1 MESANRSV
9 DDDLSARLARC
20 YTGVV
25 YDVLRGRGITEC
37 VLPSA
42 IIPLDPTMVAVG
54 PVFTVRG
61 WPDATVSPHET
72 LLLWTGLL
80 SRAPK
85 GHVVM
90 MQGND
95 SARALMGELSAETL
109 EFRGVRGYIV
119 DGGCRD
125 TAFIRKIGF
134 PVFCDKATPRDIVG
148 AWVPVAYDEPISYG
162 QVVVRPGDYV
172 LADCDGIVVIP
183 QAIVAEVV
191 EAATAAMSTE
201 DKVRAPPSSRA
212 STRGRPTSTTASS
225 NAGLRVRRAYKAA
238 MRPTR
243 LPTVTSSSCG
253 STGLARWTW

>member
-1 MESANRSV
+1 MRMQASNHPV
-9 DDDLSARLARC
+9 DEDLTARLARC

-37 VLPSA
+37 VLPPSIVA
-42 IIPLDPTMVAVG
+42 LDAAMVAAG

-61 WPDATVSPHET
+61 RPDAAVSPHET
-72 LLLWTGLL
+72 LLRWTELL
-80 SRAPK
+80 SRSPK

-90 MQGND
+90 TQGND
-95 SARALMGELSAETL
+95 AERALMGELSAETL
-109 EFRGVRGYIV
+109 QFRGVRGYIV

-148 AWVPVAYDEPISYG
+148 AWVPVAYDEPISFG

-183 QAIVAEVV
+183 AGIAREVV
-191 EAATAAMSTE
+191 DAANAAMSTE
-201 DKVRAPPSSRA
+201 DKVRAAILSGVDPQQ
-212 STRGRPTSTTASS
+212 
-225 NAGLRVRRAYKAA
+225 AYLDHGKF
-238 MRPTR
+238 
-243 LPTVTSSSCG
+243 
-253 STGLARWTW
+253 

>member
-1 MESANRSV
+1 MAETPSTAAGAELA
-9 DDDLSARLARC
+9 DRLARC

-37 VLPSA
+37 ILPPT
-42 IIPLDPTMVAVG
+42 IVPLDRGMVAAG

-61 WPDATVSPHET
+61 RPEATVSAHES
-72 LLLWTGLL
+72 LLRWTELL

-90 MQGND
+90 LQGHD
-95 SARALMGELSAETL
+95 SERALMGELSAETL
-109 EFRGVRGYIV
+109 QFRDVRGYIV

-125 TAFIRKIGF
+125 TAFIRRIGF

-162 QVVVRPGDYV
+162 QVVVRAGDHV

-183 QAIVAEVV
+183 GAIAGDVIA
-191 EAATAAMSTE
+191 AATAAMQTE
-201 DKVRAPPSSRA
+201 DKVRAAVLSGVDPRQ
-212 STRGRPTSTTASS
+212 
-225 NAGLRVRRAYKAA
+225 AYLDHGKF
-238 MRPTR
+238 
-243 LPTVTSSSCG
+243 
-253 STGLARWTW
+253 

>member
-1 MESANRSV
+1 MEPGKRSV
-9 DDDLSARLARC
+9 DDDLSARLGRC

-37 VLPSA
+37 VLPSD
-42 IIPLDPTMVAVG
+42 IVPLDAAMVAAG

-61 WPDATVSPHET
+61 MPDATVSPHDT
-72 LLLWTGLL
+72 LLRWTGLL

-90 MQGND
+90 VQGHD
-95 SARALMGELSAETL
+95 AERALMGELSAETL
-109 EFRGVRGYIV
+109 QFRGVRGYIV

-148 AWVPVAYDEPISYG
+148 AWAPVAFDEPISYG

-183 QAIVAEVV
+183 RTIAADVVDAAI
-191 EAATAAMSTE
+191 AAMGTE
-201 DKVRAPPSSRA
+201 DKVRAAILSGVDPQQ
-212 STRGRPTSTTASS
+212 
-225 NAGLRVRRAYKAA
+225 AYLDHGKF
-238 MRPTR
+238 
-243 LPTVTSSSCG
+243 
-253 STGLARWTW
+253 